1 MLQTKCSL
9 NRPKLQV
16 AYNLAQGLRRGRGY
30 PDKCIANHN
39 AKHNMIKVRK
49 MACEFGRKI
58 DDFQLRGIRADFIGD
73 PSTAWVALSGHTDSI
88 AF

>member
-1 MLQTKCSL
+1 MLQTIGSL
-9 NRPKLQV
+9 NRLKLQSSTRV
-16 AYNLAQGLRRGRGY
+16 EAGEGGD
-30 PDKCIANHN
+30 PDKCTANHN

-58 DDFQLRGIRADFIGD
+58 DDFQLRGIRAGFIGV
-73 PSTAWVALSGHTDSI
+73 PSTAWVALSGHADSM